1 MKKDQFVIWLIRL
14 TVLLLIFLCSYMF
27 LKLSPIWKPLF
38 EVIITISIPFFIA
51 GFITYLLHPIIEKLH
66 QNHIPRWLAILFI
79 YVLFFGGIGISL
91 IKGLPHI
98 IKQLQELAAGV
109 PDLFKIYHDWISMLN
124 NQTSHFPKFFHT
136 RVEQILVD
144 LENALNQSI
153 DSLMLV
159 IKGMLNGIFVL
170 IIVPFLVFYLLK
182 DFESVK
188 RMAWYITPKRWRKH
202 AYSLLKQIDESLG
215 HYIRGQLLV
224 ITILMIVATISF
236 WAIGMPYPI
245 LLGVIIGITDI
256 IPYFGPIL
264 GALPAVFIA
273 AAISINK
280 IFLIAAIVLF
290 LQFLE
295 GNVLSPL
302 IVGKNLHMH
311 PIFIIFALLVG
322 EEIGGVIGM
331 IVGVPVL
338 AVIRVF
344 FVYFRT
350 YRTKY

>member
-1 MKKDQFVIWLIRL
+1 MKKDQFVPWLIRL

-27 LKLSPIWKPLF
+27 LKLAPIWEPVLK
-38 EVIITISIPFFIA
+38 VIITLLVPFFIA

-66 QNHIPRWLAILFI
+66 QRHIPRWLAILLI
-79 YVLFFGGIGISL
+79 YLLFFGGVGFSVV
-91 IKGLPHI
+91 KGLSHI
-98 IKQLQELAAGV
+98 IKQLQELAVGM
-109 PDLFKIYHDWISMLN
+109 PDLFEIYHNWIRMLN
-124 NQTSHFPKFFHT
+124 NQTSHLPPFFHT
-136 RVEQILVD
+136 RIEQTLVD
-144 LENALNQSI
+144 LENTLNQSI
-153 DSLMLV
+153 DSLIAG
-159 IKGMLNGIFVL
+159 IKELLNGIFVL
-170 IIVPFLVFYLLK
+170 IVVPFLVFYLLK

-188 RMAWYITPKRWRKH
+188 RTAWYITPKQWRKH
-202 AYSLLKQIDESLG
+202 ACSLLKQIDESLG

-224 ITILMIVATISF
+224 ITILMIVAALSL

-273 AAISINK
+273 AAISIKK
-280 IFLIAAIVLF
+280 IFLVAGIVLF

-302 IVGKNLHMH
+302 IVGKSLHMH

-322 EEIGGVIGM
+322 EEVGGIFGM
-331 IVGVPVL
+331 IVAVPIL
-338 AVIRVF
+338 AVIRVL

-350 YRTKY
+350 YRTKH